1 MPMWLLHVPL
11 QKDFS
16 AMKGSK
22 LSKNVPPNIERQFK
36 TCDEDALVELP
47 RSVTEGMLPYRP
59 RQWMSIYFT
68 CVCTSIR
75 IQALVLLAVV
85 VRRVVF
91 VEALHGV

>member
-47 RSVTEGMLPYRP
+47 RSVTEGMLPYRL
-59 RQWMSIYFT
+59 RQ
-68 CVCTSIR
+68 
-75 IQALVLLAVV
+75 
-85 VRRVVF
+85 
-91 VEALHGV
+91 